1 MLLGVDTGGTFTD
14 FVLLGDDGV
23 RLHKT
28 LSTPDA
34 PERAILEGIREMG
47 LEAAVAA
54 GRLRIVHGST
64 VATNAALER
73 KGVRTAYVANAGL
86 ADVLTLARQN
96 RNQLYDLTPE
106 PVPPPVPRELCLEV
120 TARLDASGRV
130 TEALTTAAI
139 ANVVAAIDA
148 IDPEAVAINL
158 LYAWLDPAQEE
169 ALERAL
175 ECAAPGRRFISRSSF
190 VLPQYREYE
199 RGIATWLNAW
209 LGPRV
214 EGYLERLQAGLAP
227 CSLAIMQSSGGTMA
241 AEVAS
246 KRAVNLLISGPAG
259 GLAGARA
266 VAGAAGS
273 ERLLTFDMGG
283 TSTDVALIDG
293 EVELSSEGRLGPWPV
308 AVPMLDIH
316 TIGAGGGSIASIDAG
331 GALKVGPESAGAAPG
346 PACYGHGGVAA
357 TVTDANVV
365 LGRLPAHAALG
376 GSLALDVDA
385 ARQAVSGLADALG
398 LDLMT
403 TAHGILDVANE
414 HMAQALRVMSIE
426 RGRDPRELVLCC
438 FGGAGGLHLCDL
450 AEALGMHQAMV
461 PSYAGVLSALGML
474 VARPE
479 RQLVRS
485 LRAELA
491 ALQPDDLQRIREELM
506 AAGRLELELE
516 GIDAAELE
524 EEAFLEVRY
533 RGQAFALTLPFTGQ
547 RDAIEAAFHR
557 DHRQRYGHALGTA
570 VEVVNVRVRL
580 RAKGEQLALPELAA
594 GAPGLPLTRVEVSG
608 SGPDVPVY
616 DRGTLCAG
624 QQLMGPALVT
634 ETTATSLIARGWHAE
649 VDRTGNLLLA
659 RTENC
664 SRSVRSAGP

>member
-14 FVLLGDDGV
+14 FVLLGDEGV

-28 LSTPDA
+28 LSTPEA

-54 GRLRIVHGST
+54 GQVRIVHGST

-73 KGVRTAYVANAGL
+73 KGVRTAYVANQGL
-86 ADVLTLARQN
+86 ADLLTLARQN
-96 RNQLYDLTPE
+96 RRDLYDLTPSTE
-106 PVPPPVPRELCLEV
+106 PPPVPAELCLEV
-120 TARLDASGRV
+120 AVRLDAQSQETAPL
-130 TEALTTAAI
+130 TEAAI
-139 ANVVAAIDA
+139 ASLLAEIDA
-148 IDPEAVAINL
+148 LDPEAVAINL
-158 LYAWLDPAQEE
+158 LYSWLDPSA
-169 ALERAL
+169 ERAL
-175 ECAAPGRRFISRSSF
+175 EAALEQAAPGRRFISRSSF

-214 EGYLERLQAGLAP
+214 EGYLERLQAGVAP

-241 AEVAS
+241 SEVAS

-259 GLAGARA
+259 GLAGATA
-266 VAGAAGS
+266 VAQAAGF

-331 GALKVGPESAGAAPG
+331 GALTVGPESAGAAPG
-346 PACYGHGGVAA
+346 PACYGRGGMAA

-365 LGRLPAHAALG
+365 LGRLPGHAALG
-376 GSLALDVDA
+376 GSLTLDVTA
-385 ARQAVSGLADALG
+385 ARQAVTTVAEALDLDAL
-398 LDLMT
+398 T
-403 TAHGILDVANE
+403 TARGILDVANE

-426 RGRDPRELVLCC
+426 RGRDPRELLLCC

-450 AEALGMHQAMV
+450 ADALGMDRAMV
-461 PSYAGVLSALGML
+461 PSFAGVLSALGML

-479 RQLVRS
+479 RQLLRS
-485 LRAELA
+485 LRVELAELG
-491 ALQPDDLQRIREELM
+491 PGDLPSIREDLLE
-506 AAGRLELELE
+506 AGRRELEQE
-516 GIDAAELE
+516 GVDVAELE

-533 RGQAFALTLPFTGQ
+533 RGQAFALTLPYSGE
-547 RDAIEAAFHR
+547 REAIESAFH
-557 DHRQRYGHALGTA
+557 HEHQQRYGHALRTA
-570 VEVVNVRVRL
+570 VEIVNIRVRL
-580 RAKGEQLALPELAA
+580 RARGERLSLPELAEGPA
-594 GAPGLPLTRVEVSG
+594 GKPLTRVEVFG
-608 SGPDVPVY
+608 LGTEVPVY
-616 DRGTLCAG
+616 QRDTLRKG
-624 QQLMGPALVT
+624 QRLVGPALIT
-634 ETTATSLIARGWHAE
+634 EPTATSLLTEGWQGV
-649 VDRTGNLLLA
+649 VDGVGNLLLERRGA
-659 RTENC
+659 
-664 SRSVRSAGP
+664 

>member
-14 FVLLGDDGV
+14 FVLLGDEGV

-47 LEAAVAA
+47 LEAAVA
-54 GRLRIVHGST
+54 GGQIRIVHGST

-73 KGVRTAYVANAGL
+73 KGVRTAYVANDGL
-86 ADVLTLARQN
+86 ADVLALARQN
-96 RNQLYDLTPE
+96 RRELYDLTPTADQ
-106 PVPPPVPRELCLEV
+106 PPVPVELCLEV
-120 TARLDASGRV
+120 AVRLDASGQE
-130 TEALTTAAI
+130 TAALTDDAI
-139 ANVVAAIDA
+139 AALVAEVQAL
-148 IDPEAVAINL
+148 DPEAVAINL
-158 LYAWLDPAQEE
+158 LYAWLDPAQERALE
-169 ALERAL
+169 AALER
-175 ECAAPGRRFISRSSF
+175 AAPGRRFISRSSF

-214 EGYLERLQAGLAP
+214 EGYLARLETGLAP

-241 AEVAS
+241 SEVAS

-259 GLAGARA
+259 GLAGATA
-266 VAGAAGS
+266 VAHAAGF

-293 EVELSSEGRLGPWPV
+293 EAELSSEGRLGPWPV

-346 PACYGHGGVAA
+346 PACYGRGGMAA

-365 LGRLPAHAALG
+365 LGRLPGHAALG
-376 GSLALDVDA
+376 GSMALDVA
-385 ARQAVSGLADALG
+385 AAQQAVSAVAKALHM
-398 LDLMT
+398 DLLT
-403 TAHGILDVANE
+403 TARGILEVANE

-450 AEALGMHQAMV
+450 AEALGMHRAMV
-461 PSYAGVLSALGML
+461 PSFAGVLSALGML
-474 VARPE
+474 VAQPE

-485 LRAELA
+485 LRAELT
-491 ALQPDDLQRIREELM
+491 ALQPKDLPTIRDELLR
-506 AAGRLELELE
+506 AGRMELEQE
-516 GIDAAELE
+516 GVDVAELE

-533 RGQAFALTLPFTGQ
+533 RGQAFALTLPYSGDRET
-547 RDAIEAAFHR
+547 IEAAFHQ
-557 DHRQRYGHALGTA
+557 DHQQRYGHSLRTA
-570 VEVVNVRVRL
+570 MEVVNLRVRL
-580 RAKGEQLALPELAA
+580 RAKGERLTLPELSA
-594 GAPGLPLTRVEVSG
+594 GPAGKPLTRVEIFG
-608 SGPDVPVY
+608 LGDDVPVY
-616 DRGTLCAG
+616 DRATLRRG
-624 QQLMGPALVT
+624 QKLVGPALIT
-634 ETTATSLIARGWHAE
+634 ETTATSLLAEGWHAE
-649 VDRTGNLLLA
+649 VDRVGNLLLQRPRA
-659 RTENC
+659 
-664 SRSVRSAGP
+664 

>member
-14 FVLLGDDGV
+14 FVLLGDEGV

-54 GRLRIVHGST
+54 GQLRIVHGST

-73 KGVRTAYVANAGL
+73 KGVRTAYVTNEGL
-86 ADVLTLARQN
+86 GDILTLARQN
-96 RNQLYDLTPE
+96 RQELYDLTPPIE
-106 PVPPPVPRELCLEV
+106 RPPVPAELCLEV
-120 TARLDASGRV
+120 PARLDASGQE
-130 TEALTTAAI
+130 TMALTDSAITALLNEIEAL
-139 ANVVAAIDA
+139 
-148 IDPEAVAINL
+148 DPEAVAINL
-158 LYAWLDPAQEE
+158 LYAWLDPGQEQ
-169 ALERAL
+169 ALEAAL
-175 ECAAPGRRFISRSSF
+175 EQAAPGRRFISRSSF

-214 EGYLERLQAGLAP
+214 EGYLERLQAGVAP

-259 GLAGARA
+259 GLAGATA
-266 VAGAAGS
+266 VAHAAGF

-293 EVELSSEGRLGPWPV
+293 EAELSSEGRLGPWPV

-346 PACYGHGGVAA
+346 PACYGRGGLAA

-365 LGRLPAHAALG
+365 LGRLPGHAALG
-376 GSLALDVDA
+376 GSLALDVSA
-385 ARQAVSGLADALG
+385 AQQAVTAVADALG
-398 LDLMT
+398 MDLVT
-403 TAHGILDVANE
+403 TARGILDVANE

-426 RGRDPRELVLCC
+426 RGRDPRGLVLCC

-450 AEALGMHQAMV
+450 AEALGMHRAMV
-461 PSYAGVLSALGML
+461 PSFAGVLSALGML

-485 LRAELA
+485 LRTALS
-491 ALQPDDLQRIREELM
+491 ALQPGELQGVRNQLLS
-506 AAGRLELELE
+506 AGRMELKQE
-516 GIDAAELE
+516 GVDVTALE

-533 RGQAFALTLPFTGQ
+533 QGQAFALTLPYSGQ
-547 RDAIEAAFHR
+547 REAIEAAFHH
-557 DHRQRYGHALGTA
+557 DHQQRYGHALRSA

-580 RAKGEQLALPELAA
+580 RAMGEKLTLPKVSA
-594 GAPGLPLTRVEVSG
+594 GPPGKPLTRVEVLG
-608 SGPDVPVY
+608 LGDDVAVY
-616 DRGTLCAG
+616 DRGTLREG
-624 QQLMGPALVT
+624 QQLVGPVLVT
-634 ETTATSLIARGWHAE
+634 ETTATSLVAEGWQAV
-649 VDRTGNLLLA
+649 VDGVGNLLLERIDA
-659 RTENC
+659 
-664 SRSVRSAGP
+664 

>member
-14 FVLLGDDGV
+14 FVLLSDDGF

-28 LSTPDA
+28 LSTPEA
-34 PERAILEGIREMG
+34 PERAILEGIQEMG

-54 GRLRIVHGST
+54 GALKIVHGST

-96 RNQLYDLTPE
+96 RRQLYDLTPAGE
-106 PVPPPVPRELCLEV
+106 PPPVPPELCLEV
-120 TARLDASGRV
+120 PARLDASGRE
-130 TEALTTAAI
+130 TTTLTDDAIAALIAKIEAL
-139 ANVVAAIDA
+139 N
-148 IDPEAVAINL
+148 PEAVAINL
-158 LYAWLDPAQEE
+158 LYAWLDPTQELE
-169 ALERAL
+169 LEAALEQAS
-175 ECAAPGRRFISRSSF
+175 PGRRFISRSSF

-214 EGYLERLQAGLAP
+214 EGYLSRLQAGLAP

-259 GLAGARA
+259 GLAGATA
-266 VAGAAGS
+266 VAHAAGFD
-273 ERLLTFDMGG
+273 RLLTFDMGG

-293 EVELSSEGRLGPWPV
+293 KVELSSEGRLGPWPV

-346 PACYGHGGVAA
+346 PACYGRGGLAA

-365 LGRLPAHAALG
+365 LGRLPGHAALG
-376 GSLALDVDA
+376 GSLTLDVAA
-385 ARQAVSGLADALG
+385 ARQAVSSVADALG
-398 LDLMT
+398 KDLMT
-403 TAHGILDVANE
+403 TARGILDVANE

-438 FGGAGGLHLCDL
+438 FGGAGGLHLCAL
-450 AEALGMHQAMV
+450 AEALGMNQAMV
-461 PSYAGVLSALGML
+461 PAFAGVLSALGML

-485 LRAELA
+485 VRAELTTLHA
-491 ALQPDDLQRIREELM
+491 GELEAIRDQLL
-506 AAGRLELELE
+506 AAGRMELTRE
-516 GIDAAELE
+516 GVDVATLE

-533 RGQAFALTLPFTGQ
+533 QGQAFALTLAYSGQ
-547 RDAIEAAFHR
+547 LEAIEAAFHH
-557 DHRQRYGHALGTA
+557 DHQQRYGHALRTA
-570 VEVVNVRVRL
+570 VEVVNVRARL
-580 RAKGEQLALPELAA
+580 RATGKKLTLPQLSA
-594 GAPGLPLTRVEVSG
+594 GPPGTPLTLVEIDG
-608 SGPDVPVY
+608 LGDHVPVY
-616 DRGTLCAG
+616 DRETLREG
-624 QQLMGPALVT
+624 QKLDGPVLIT
-634 ETTATSLIARGWHAE
+634 ETTATSLVADGWCAV
-649 VDRTGNLLLA
+649 VDAGGNLLLK
-659 RTENC
+659 RTD
-664 SRSVRSAGP
+664 V

>member
-23 RLHKT
+23 RLHKS

-47 LEAAVAA
+47 LETAVAA

-73 KGVRTAYVANAGL
+73 KGVRTAYVSNEGL
-86 ADVLTLARQN
+86 ADVLALARQN
-96 RNQLYDLTPE
+96 RHKLYDLTPQGE
-106 PVPPPVPRELCLEV
+106 PPPVPPELCLEV
-120 TARLDASGRV
+120 PVRLDAHGRE
-130 TEALTTAAI
+130 TRALTAKAI
-139 ANVVAAIDA
+139 ADLVEKIDA
-148 IDPEAVAINL
+148 LDPEAVAINL
-158 LYAWLDPAQEE
+158 LYAWLDPTQ
-169 ALERAL
+169 ERAL
-175 ECAAPGRRFISRSSF
+175 EVAIERAAPGRRFISRSSF

-214 EGYLERLQAGLAP
+214 EGYLQRLQAGLAP

-241 AEVAS
+241 SEVAS

-259 GLAGARA
+259 GLAGAHA
-266 VAGAAGS
+266 VARSAGF

-293 EVELSSEGRLGPWPV
+293 EVELSNEGRLGPWPV

-331 GALKVGPESAGAAPG
+331 GALQVGPESAGAAPG
-346 PACYGHGGVAA
+346 PACYGRGGKAA

-385 ARQAVSGLADALG
+385 AHKAVSGLADALG

-403 TAHGILDVANE
+403 TARGILDVANE

-426 RGRDPRELVLCC
+426 RGRDPRKLVLCC

-450 AEALGMHQAMV
+450 AEALGMRQAMV
-461 PSYAGVLSALGML
+461 PSFAGVLSALGML

-485 LRAELA
+485 LRAEVS
-491 ALQPDDLQRIREELM
+491 ALQPGDLQTIRDQLR
-506 AAGRLELELE
+506 AAGRLELEQE
-516 GIDAAELE
+516 GVNIAELK

-533 RGQAFALTLPFTGQ
+533 RGQAFALTLPFKGQ
-547 RDAIEAAFHR
+547 RDDIEAAFHHE
-557 DHRQRYGHALGTA
+557 HRLRYGHALGAA

-580 RAKGEQLALPELAA
+580 RAKGEAIVLPQLPGGPS
-594 GAPGLPLTRVEVSG
+594 GAPLTRVEVAG
-608 SGPDVPVY
+608 LGDEVPVY
-616 DRGTLCAG
+616 DRETLCEG
-624 QQLMGPALVT
+624 QHIMGPALVT
-634 ETTATSLIARGWHAE
+634 ETTATSLIASGWLAV
-649 VDRTGNLLLA
+649 VDGVGNLLLQ
-659 RTENC
+659 
-664 SRSVRSAGP
+664 RS

>member
-73 KGVRTAYVANAGL
+73 KGVATAYVANEGL

-96 RNQLYDLTPE
+96 RHHLYDLTPRTE
-106 PVPPPVPRELCLEV
+106 PPPVPRELCLEV
-120 TARLDASGRV
+120 PVRLDAGGRQ
-130 TEALTTAAI
+130 TMALTGTAI
-139 ANVVAAIDA
+139 AELVAAIDA
-148 IDPEAVAINL
+148 LDPEAVAINL
-158 LYAWLDPAQEE
+158 LYSWLDPTD
-169 ALERAL
+169 ERAL
-175 ECAAPGRRFISRSSF
+175 EAALEGAAPGRRFISRSSF

-214 EGYLERLQAGLAP
+214 EGYLERLRAGLAP

-259 GLAGARA
+259 GLAGAGA
-266 VAGAAGS
+266 VAKAAGF

-331 GALKVGPESAGAAPG
+331 GALTVGPESAGAAPG
-346 PACYGHGGVAA
+346 PACYGRGGAAA

-385 ARQAVSGLADALG
+385 AATAVSTLAEQLG

-426 RGRDPRELVLCC
+426 RGRDPRTLVLCC

-450 AEALGMHQAMV
+450 AEALGMQQAMV
-461 PSYAGVLSALGML
+461 PSFAGVLSALGML

-479 RQLVRS
+479 RQLVKS
-485 LRAELA
+485 VRAELA
-491 ALQPDDLQRIREELM
+491 TLQPRDLQAIRDDLM
-506 AAGRLELELE
+506 AAGREELEQE
-516 GIDAAELE
+516 GVNTAELE
-524 EEAFLEVRY
+524 EETFLELRY
-533 RGQAFALTLPFTGQ
+533 RGQAFALTLPYIDQ
-547 RDAIEAAFHR
+547 REAIEAAFHH
-557 DHRQRYGHALGTA
+557 DHRQRYGHALGTP
-570 VEVVNVRVRL
+570 VEVVNVRIRL
-580 RAKGEQLALPELAA
+580 RAAGERLALPELAG
-594 GAPGLPLTRVEVSG
+594 GAPDRPLKRVEVFGLG
-608 SGPDVPVY
+608 SAVPVY
-616 DRGTLCAG
+616 ERNTLRRG
-624 QQLMGPALVT
+624 QHISGPALVT
-634 ETTATSLIARGWHAE
+634 ETTATSLITEGWHAE
-649 VDRTGNLLLA
+649 VDGAGNLLLT
-659 RTENC
+659 RTP
-664 SRSVRSAGP
+664 R